1 MTDRRIVLSP
11 LLQTRCLPL
20 ATRAT
25 VVYPASFFEQYTP
38 TSANDMVTRIP
49 GITLGRDNNHR
60 GGRGLGTS
68 GDLLINGKRVA
79 GKDNSTSS
87 QLTRIASD
95 QVERIEIIGGSSGE
109 MDVRGSFS
117 YGGQAGALN
126 YLFNLEVDPRYNGFQ
141 RTEYNYLPDRSLSE
155 IVLEDS
161 DRDQS
166 AVQASMNPGDD
177 FARDRLQFNALK
189 QRSSAFRRSGG
200 PGDTAGNRGF
210 LQRGRWAEDRP
221 EDSYHFLIGLM
232 PSPATHPGQGRH
244 PTGPAESP
252 AGPTCHPGE
261 IIEC

>member
-1 MTDRRIVLSP
+1 
-11 LLQTRCLPL
+11 
-20 ATRAT
+20 
-25 VVYPASFFEQYTP
+25 
-38 TSANDMVTRIP
+38 P
-49 GITLGRDNNHR
+49 GITLGRGNNHR

-141 RTEYNYLPDRSLSE
+141 RTEFNYLPDRSLSE

-166 AVQASMNPGDD
+166 AVQASMNLGYD
-177 FARDRLQFNALK
+177 FERDRLQFNALK
-189 QRSSAFRRSGG
+189 SEFCR
-200 PGDTAGNRGF
+200 
-210 LQRGRWAEDRP
+210 DRLRFDGLVGLGTLREI
-221 EDSYHFLIGLM
+221 EDSCSAGG
-232 PSPATHPGQGRH
+232 GQKIALKIH
-244 PTGPAESP
+244 T
-252 AGPTCHPGE
+252 TF
-261 IIEC
+261 